1 MPKTPAELQSAG
13 RAWLGNLGR
22 RFPLQRRLFLVPGI
36 CNEDAEMWND
46 VWSWGSLSIP
56 NWAAYAERVTFESV
70 EPRATFVDF
79 GTYLQRRIGARYPA
93 PTGGAAS
100 GTPGVG
106 EYDLLCYSMGGLD
119 SVSAL
124 TSSTGAMAKAFN
136 LITYD
141 TPFDGVPNWKLR
153 QQFSDMTGRPDRQ
166 SQCAALAPGSPE
178 LQALRASRKALST
191 RVERIWCYS
200 AGGDLAVQVPV
211 SSSNLCA
218 DMPPATLFGG
228 PTPAYASRLVP
239 GASHAGDGAIYSNEY
254 AIAMAFGNLLF
265 GQ

>member
-1 MPKTPAELQSAG
+1 MPKTPAELRSTG
-13 RAWLGNLGR
+13 RAWLGALGK

-36 CNEDAEMWND
+36 CNEDAAMWDD

-56 NWAAYAERVTFESV
+56 NWGAYAERVTFEAV
-70 EPRATFVDF
+70 QPNATFVDL
-79 GTYLQRRIGARYPA
+79 GSYLRTHIAAQYPA
-93 PTGGAAS
+93 PAA
-100 GTPGVG
+100 GTAAVG

-124 TSSTGAMAKAFN
+124 VSDPGAMAKAFN
-136 LITYD
+136 LITFD
-141 TPFDGVPNWKLR
+141 TPFAGVTNWKLR
-153 QQFSDMTGRPDRQ
+153 QQFSDMQGRPDRQ
-166 SQCAALAPGSPE
+166 SQCAALAPDAPE
-178 LQALRASRKALST
+178 LQALRATRSVLAT

-211 SSSNLCA
+211 ESSNLCS
-218 DMPPATLFGG
+218 DMQPGTLFGG
-228 PTPAYASRLVP
+228 PVPSYSSRLVP
-239 GASHAGDGAIYSNEY
+239 GSSHAGEGAIYANEY

>member
-1 MPKTPAELQSAG
+1 MPKTPAELRSSG
-13 RAWLGNLGR
+13 RAWLGALGR
-22 RFPLQRRLFLVPGI
+22 RFPLHRKLFLVPGI
-36 CNEDAEMWND
+36 CNEDAAMWDD

-70 EPRATFVDF
+70 NPNATFVDL
-79 GTYLQRRIGARYPA
+79 GAYLQAHIGARYPA
-93 PTGGAAS
+93 AAPGAAA
-100 GTPGVG
+100 VG

-124 TSSTGAMAKAFN
+124 TAAPGAMAKAFH
-136 LITYD
+136 LITFD

-153 QQFSDMTGRPDRQ
+153 QQFPDMNARPDRQ

-178 LQALRASRKALST
+178 LQALRTARAQLAS

-211 SSSNLCA
+211 TSSNLCA
-218 DMPPATLFGG
+218 DVPPATLFQG
-228 PTPAYASRLVP
+228 PTPSYSSRLVP
-239 GASHAGDGAIYSNEY
+239 GASHAGESAIYSNEY
-254 AIAMAFGNLLF
+254 AIALAFGNLLF

>member
-1 MPKTPAELQSAG
+1 MPKTPAELRSGG
-13 RAWLGNLGR
+13 RAWLAALGR
-22 RFPLQRRLFLVPGI
+22 RFPLQRRLYLIPGI
-36 CNEDAEMWND
+36 CNEDAAMWDD

-56 NWAAYAERVTFESV
+56 NWATYVERVTFDAV
-70 EPRATFVDF
+70 NPRATFVDF
-79 GTYLQRRIGARYPA
+79 ASYLQAHIGSRYPA
-93 PTGGAAS
+93 PAAGA
-100 GTPGVG
+100 TGVG

-124 TSSTGAMAKAFN
+124 TTAPAAMAKAFN
-136 LITYD
+136 LITFD

-153 QQFSDMTGRPDRQ
+153 QQFGDMTGRPDRQ

-178 LQALRASRKALST
+178 LQALRTGRAQLVS

-211 SSSNLCA
+211 ASSNLCA
-218 DMPPATLFGG
+218 DIPPATLFGG
-228 PTPAYASRLVP
+228 PTPSYASRLVP

-254 AIAMAFGNLLF
+254 AIAMVFGNLLF